1 MVMTTV
7 NLPDAQAHLAELVDK
22 AVGGESFIIARA
34 GKPLVKVIAIEPAE
48 LDDGRRIGFMKGSF
62 RVPDD
67 FDSMGADEIADLFEG
82 RS

>member
-1 MVMTTV
+1 MTTV

-22 AVGGESFIIARA
+22 AAGGESFIIARA
-34 GKPLVKVIAIEPAE
+34 GKPLVKVIAYERAEPH
-48 LDDGRRIGFMKGSF
+48 GKRRIGFMRGLF

-67 FDSMGADEIADLFEG
+67 FDSMGAEELADLLEG

>member
-1 MVMTTV
+1 MTTV

-34 GKPLVKVIAIEPAE
+34 GKPLVKVIALAPAKS
-48 LDDGRRIGFMKGSF
+48 DSKQRIGFMKGHF

-67 FDSMGADEIADLFEG
+67 FDSIGAEEIADLFEG

>member
-1 MVMTTV
+1 MTTV

-22 AVGGESFIIARA
+22 AVDGESFIIARG
-34 GKPLVKVIAIEPAE
+34 GKPLVKVIAIESAE
-48 LDDGRRIGFMKGSF
+48 LDGRRRIGFMKGHF